1 MKNRIVWL
9 LVGLVILLVGSGIII
24 YKAVFAPKPPTAIQD
39 TGTPSET
46 IPTVDSS
53 VSVTVTKAAAAN
65 TVVLTVAGLGSKY
78 STLNYEFSY
87 ESLGLIKGVNS
98 GSKPIDVTGKDS
110 FSREIYLG
118 TCSKNDCKPDPGVTK
133 VTVNLVFTD
142 SSGKQSQ
149 FSKDFNL

>member
-1 MKNRIVWL
+1 MKNKI
-9 LVGLVILLVGSGIII
+9 ILLVSALVVLLFGAGFIV
-24 YKAVFAPKPPTAIQD
+24 YKAVFAPQPPRAPEQASQ
-39 TGTPSET
+39 SEALPQADAS
-46 IPTVDSS
+46 IN
-53 VSVTVTKAAAAN
+53 VSIKKASAAN
-65 TVVLTVAGLGSKY
+65 TVVLAVAGLGGKY
-78 STLNYEFSY
+78 ATISYEFSY

-98 GSKPIDVTGKDS
+98 GSKPTDVGGKES

-142 SSGKQSQ
+142 TSAKQSQ